1 MRSNTHCV
9 LVIDDDSNIRTLIK
23 LLLEHQGHRV
33 FLALDGDTGLKLAAQ
48 QRPDIILLD
57 VAMPR
62 RSGMDVYK
70 DLQSNQSTADIP
82 ILVFSAALTQN
93 DVQMWQKLPN
103 VAEVISKPFDIY

>member
-1 MRSNTHCV
+1 MNPNTHCV

-33 FLALDGDTGLKLAAQ
+33 LIALDGDTGLKLAAQ

-62 RSGMDVYK
+62 RDGM
-70 DLQSNQSTADIP
+70 
-82 ILVFSAALTQN
+82 
-93 DVQMWQKLPN
+93 
-103 VAEVISKPFDIY
+103 